1 MQASDIMSTAVF
13 SVRPDMPV
21 KDIAALLFE
30 KRISGVPVLD
40 EGRLVGIVSEGDLL
54 QRHEI
59 GTDLAAGGIQCNRDR
74 WASCMVLARSISTMN
89 GTPRVEDHRVPF
101 HRIAAWE

>member
-59 GTDLAAGGIQCNRDR
+59 GTDLAAGGMI
-74 WASCMVLARSISTMN
+74 VLTATGFFVVALIISALRGRFVQRRTEAPA
-89 GTPRVEDHRVPF
+89 T
-101 HRIAAWE
+101 